1 MKVQQFVLIANWL
14 KPSYHYILIE
24 IFVSQLSY
32 YNQKLYHISKK
43 NTSYS
48 SPVKNVLPPTFVL
61 IQKNL
66 ETLTMNMYYYS
77 DYKLL
82 MCLTTYLN
90 ILLQISLMLGG
101 EATADF

>member
-43 NTSYS
+43 TQA
-48 SPVKNVLPPTFVL
+48 TH
-61 IQKNL
+61 
-66 ETLTMNMYYYS
+66 
-77 DYKLL
+77 LL
-82 MCLTTYLN
+82 
-90 ILLQISLMLGG
+90 
-101 EATADF
+101 